1 MEHCVLSIIIP
12 AFNAGRT
19 LAKTLESI
27 SGMLSPRVEII
38 IVDDGST
45 DDTPHVIKSFAT
57 RYAQIKGIRQ
67 DNAGV
72 SVARNVGISNS
83 QGKYLWFVD
92 ADDAIDA
99 TSATNLFSK
108 VENADYDFVWFA
120 NVNFFSDNHVEPAHN
135 MPEGIAEGKY
145 TLKQWQKLYK
155 GAGMLWQ
162 YWLKRDIVIGK
173 NIRFIEWAKWFED
186 AHFLTC
192 FSAWAK
198 DVYIAPCSVLYHY
211 FLNPEGAMRNSL
223 LKERHVC
230 SVRLGIDIIG
240 KIADFP
246 RSVRTFILGLQA
258 VSIAWCIRE
267 AGDEYAKDLYVECK
281 KANVFP
287 LSISRG
293 SWKQKLQIAVLNLN
307 FSLYRKFCNVL

>member
-27 SGMLSPRVEII
+27 SGMLSPKVEII
-38 IVDDGST
+38 VVDDGST
-45 DDTPHVIKSFAT
+45 DDTSHIIKSFA
-57 RYAQIKGIRQ
+57 AQYTQFKSIRQ

-92 ADDAIDA
+92 ADDTIDA
-99 TSATNLFSK
+99 TSATNLLSK

-120 NVNFFSDNHVEPAHN
+120 NRNIFPDNHVEPAYN

-162 YWLKRDIVIGK
+162 YWLKRDIVIRK

-198 DVYIAPCSVLYHY
+198 DVFIAPCSVLYHY
-211 FLNPEGAMRNSL
+211 FMNPDGAMRNSL

-230 SVRLGIDIIG
+230 SVRLCIDMIERVE
-240 KIADFP
+240 DFP
-246 RSVRTFILGLQA
+246 KSVRANILGLQA
-258 VSIAWCIRE
+258 ISIAWCIRE
-267 AGDEYAKDLYVECK
+267 ADDEYAKDLYMECR
-281 KANVFP
+281 KAAVFP
-287 LSISRG
+287 LSITG
-293 SWKQKLQIAVLNLN
+293 TSWKQKMQIAVLNLN
-307 FSLYRKFCNVL
+307 YSLYRKFCKLL